1 MSFCHWPLLL
11 LLCAGTCAPPRAAV
25 KAPPAPLRVEG
36 ELVFAGGELE
46 YRRAG
51 AASWR
56 LTADAAPYQVVCL
69 GPPAL
74 VTTAGSDLAVTTLAI
89 GVGVHRYDGLY
100 PLLAEPPLTALSG
113 LPAAEGGV
121 LTRTVL
127 LDSDGMA
134 VWSGDNASLL
144 WPLAEPAD
152 SGVAYFAQAGPLSST
167 HGAEPDLLF
176 PWGDQTRLLA
186 VDAASGALRWE
197 VPLEPAG
204 PVGGVELWGFSGGYG
219 LISLQYDYRVFEFIV
234 FSARDGALGARHRL
248 RGQPATQL
256 VYPGAFNQPLA
267 VTAADGTVSLG
278 VYPDG
283 GGTERWQFALASGEL
298 LVEPA
303 EQSAPFAREDNDLPA
318 SGRGAPDPAAPPFP
332 QALLPAA
339 AGEAWQIPALV
350 NSRGQV
356 LVIDGGECRW
366 ISADSLSQQG

>member
-11 LLCAGTCAPPRAAV
+11 LLCASTC
-25 KAPPAPLRVEG
+25 APLRVEG
-36 ELVFAGGELE
+36 ELVYSGGELE

-56 LTADAAPYQVVCL
+56 ITTDAAPYQVVCL

-74 VTTAGSDLAVTTLAI
+74 VTTAGSDLEVATLAI
-89 GVGVHRYDGLY
+89 GASVHRYDGLY
-100 PLLAEPPLTALSG
+100 PLLAAPPLTALSG
-113 LPAAEGGV
+113 LPAAAGGV

-127 LDSDGMA
+127 LDGDGLA
-134 VWSGDNASLL
+134 VWSGNNASLL
-144 WPLAEPAD
+144 WPLAAPED
-152 SGVAYFAQAGPLSST
+152 SGVAYFAQAGPLAST

-176 PWGDQTRLLA
+176 PWGDQTYLLA
-186 VDAASGALRWE
+186 VDAASGARRWE

-204 PVGGVELWGFSGGYG
+204 PVGGVELWGLSGGYG

-234 FSARDGALGARHRL
+234 FRARDGALGARHQL
-248 RGQPATQL
+248 LGQPATQL
-256 VYPGAFNQPLA
+256 VYPGGFNQPQA
-267 VTAADGTVSLG
+267 VTAADGTVGLG

-283 GGTERWQFALASGEL
+283 GGSERWQFALATGEL

-318 SGRGAPDPAAPPFP
+318 GGRGAPDPAAPPFP

-350 NSRGQV
+350 NARGQV
-356 LVIDGGECRW
+356 LVLAGGECRW
-366 ISADSLSQQG
+366 LGADNLSPPR